1 MEKAER
7 ANWQG
12 AVPCTPATKEKM
24 TFVESSYIAERFTSH
39 KRVPALAIFPFSKTV
54 VDAFVIKSESIEV
67 WFATHTCFGVT
78 KQHYFVTNTV
88 CFVTNKVCFVTNK
101 VYFVTKQ
108 SLLPDKQSLLRHKQS
123 LLCDNK
129 VCFVTNKVYFVTNKV
144 CFCDKQSSLRDKQ
157 SLLCDKQT
165 LLRGKATFLSYEE
178 ALLGRRNTYKHQPL
192 NKRRTYHG
200 HKHIRVRLSFT
211 HESDHQ
217 IEETTGAVITGMT
230 GNKNYPNPPVD
241 LAEVQ
246 AALTVSPLPLG
257 LCLRPSTFGRGFPEA
272 RRLSSRQHRRDVPL
286 RHLSDGDASHLF
298 H

>member
-1 MEKAER
+1 MK
-7 ANWQG
+7 
-12 AVPCTPATKEKM
+12 KKM

-101 VYFVTKQ
+101 VCFVTNKVYFVTKQ

-123 LLCDNK
+123 LLCDNT
-129 VCFVTNKVYFVTNKV
+129 VCFVTNTVYFVTNKV
-144 CFCDKQSSLRDKQ
+144 CFCDKQSLLRDKQ

-200 HKHIRVRLSFT
+200 HKHIRVRVSFT

-246 AALTVSPLPLG
+246 AALTVFTAAIAALPSAIDLWPWLSGGKAIVLKAASP
-257 LCLRPSTFGRGFPEA
+257 
-272 RRLSSRQHRRDVPL
+272 
-286 RHLSDGDASHLF
+286 
-298 H
+298 